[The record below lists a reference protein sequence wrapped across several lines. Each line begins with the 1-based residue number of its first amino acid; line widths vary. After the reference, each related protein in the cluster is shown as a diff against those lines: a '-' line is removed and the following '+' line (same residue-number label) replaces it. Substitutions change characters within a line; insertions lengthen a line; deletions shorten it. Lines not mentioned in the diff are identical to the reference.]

1 MEDLTTIDDSSGSS
15 SSSSSSS
22 NRSSSENK
30 TIIPHPYVKVWAA
43 IARIDGG
50 TGHLL
55 GHAMRD
61 GLYGIRA
68 WIACYLIWSPPLSS
82 STTTTTTTTTTSF
95 YSSSDNHHINNNDIE
110 RNPDK
115 YNNISIHDPHMP
127 SGCTTVTI
135 AIKDLESLGERIHR
149 VELQYDTSSLFVKDA
164 LKFLLKH
171 KELYNHNTFNHYHD
185 YDYRHRG
192 AKSYFDSQQLLET
205 SLNHHSSLSS
215 LFPASSSCSL
225 SSNSRVLQSISSLL
239 PCITQIPSI
248 YAYVYACCKQS
259 IIHHY
264 RNITSTTTAFQSTS
278 SSRTNLSS
286 SSAAAISSSSSSSS
300 SSVTSNGQR
309 DTSNNANLESNC
321 PISIASNNPNTN
333 VGQLIV
339 LHCGHNGFLSPHEI
353 NSVVDF
359 LTAHHITT

>member
-1 MEDLTTIDDSSGSS
+1 MEDLTTDDVSSGSS
-15 SSSSSSS
+15 SSSSSNE
-22 NRSSSENK
+22 NR

-82 STTTTTTTTTTSF
+82 SSTTTSTTTSF

-110 RNPDK
+110 RNHDNYK
-115 YNNISIHDPHMP
+115 NSRIHDPHMP
-127 SGCTTVTI
+127 SGCTTVAI

-164 LKFLLKH
+164 LKFLLKY
-171 KELYNHNTFNHYHD
+171 KELYNHNTINHYHNHD

-192 AKSYFDSQQLLET
+192 AKSYFDQQQLLET

-215 LFPASSSCSL
+215 LLPASSSCSL

-248 YAYVYACCKQS
+248 YAYVYAYCKQS

-278 SSRTNLSS
+278 SSRTNLSAAAAA
-286 SSAAAISSSSSSSS
+286 AAAISSS
-300 SSVTSNGQR
+300 SSVTSNGLR

>member
-1 MEDLTTIDDSSGSS
+1 MGGSKNKVGSWLEDFCNLSMENVTTDDGSSGSS
-15 SSSSSSS
+15 NE
-22 NRSSSENK
+22 NR

-68 WIACYLIWSPPLSS
+68 WIACYLIWSPPSS
-82 STTTTTTTTTTSF
+82 SSSSSF
-95 YSSSDNHHINNNDIE
+95 YSSSDNHYINKNDIE
-110 RNPDK
+110 RNHHN
-115 YNNISIHDPHMP
+115 YNNTRITHDPLMP
-127 SGCTTVTI
+127 SGCTTVAI

-149 VELQYDTSSLFVKDA
+149 VELQCDISSLFVKDA

-171 KELYNHNTFNHYHD
+171 KEFYNDNNNINHNYDDD
-185 YDYRHRG
+185 YNYQHHG
-192 AKSYFDSQQLLET
+192 AKSYFDQQQLLEA
-205 SLNHHSSLSS
+205 SLNHQSSLSS

-239 PCITQIPSI
+239 PCISQIPSI
-248 YAYVYACCKQS
+248 YAYMYAYCKQS

-264 RNITSTTTAFQSTS
+264 RTITSTTTAFPSTS
-278 SSRTNLSS
+278 PSRTNLSS
-286 SSAAAISSSSSSSS
+286 SSSLS

-309 DTSNNANLESNC
+309 DDANLESNC

-353 NSVVDF
+353 NLVVDF
-359 LTAHHITT
+359 FTAHHITT